1 MDREIWKDIKGFKGK
16 YKVSN
21 RGRVARIT
29 KTNSLRCLKGELNNK
44 GYLRVGL
51 AKNHKL
57 YFFRVHRL
65 VGIAFIPNPL
75 NKPQI
80 NHKDGNKLNNC
91 VDNLEWV
98 TNEENY
104 EHAIKHNLVNHC
116 EKPVALYKN
125 GIEIA
130 RYKSISDAAR
140 QTKVA
145 YKNIYYQLRN
155 CKHKCK
161 KTKENVWAFL

>member
-1 MDREIWKDIKGFKGK
+1 MDREIWKSIKGFRGK

-29 KTNSLRCLKGELNNK
+29 KAKSLRCLKGKLNNK

-51 AKNHKL
+51 VKNHKL
-57 YFFRVHRL
+57 HSFRVHRL
-65 VGIAFIPNPL
+65 VGLAFIPNPL

-80 NHKDGNKLNNC
+80 NHKDGNKLNNR

-104 EHAIKHNLVNHC
+104 EHAIKHNLVNRC
-116 EKPVALYKN
+116 EKPIALFKN

-130 RYKSISDAAR
+130 RYKSIKEAAS
-140 QTKVA
+140 QTKIG
-145 YKNIYYQLRN
+145 YQKIYHQLTS
-155 CKHKCK
+155 CKHKYK
-161 KTKENVWAFL
+161 KTKENEWVFL